1 MEEIWKD
8 IENYEGLYQVSN
20 LGRVKSLP
28 NVNHKNE
35 IILKPSIS
43 NGYYSVALNKSG
55 KQKRI
60 YIHRLVAEAFIPNPH
75 NLPQVGHKDENNFK
89 TGDGC
94 NNCVDNLE
102 WCTHKENSNTPKRAE
117 RLKKNNRGMKG
128 KHHSEETKQKMSNSQ
143 KGEKGYWYGKTMS
156 ETTRKKISESK
167 KGMNNK
173 RCKAVKCI
181 ETSEIYYS
189 AKNAQDNTGC
199 RANAITA
206 CCKGK
211 RKTCGGFHWEY
222 ATKSEAEAKF
232 NIKIVGD

>member
-28 NVNHKNE
+28 NVAHKNE
-35 IILKPSIS
+35 IILKPSIT
-43 NGYYSVALNKSG
+43 NGYYSVALNKFG

-60 YIHRLVAEAFIPNPH
+60 YIHRLVAEAFIPNPD

-102 WCTHKENSNTPKRAE
+102 WCTQEENSNTPIRAE
-117 RLKKNNRGMKG
+117 RLKKNNHGMKG
-128 KHHSEETKQKMSNSQ
+128 KHHTEKTKQKMSEAQ
-143 KGEKGYWYGKTMS
+143 KGEKGYWYGKN
-156 ETTRKKISESK
+156 ISEEAERK
-167 KGMNNK
+167 IREANRGKNNK
-173 RCKAVKCI
+173 RCRAVRCI
-181 ETSEIYYS
+181 ETNKIYFS

-211 RKTCGGFHWEY
+211 RKSCGGYHWEY
-222 ATKSEAEAKF
+222 ASEAKF

>member
-8 IENYEGLYQVSN
+8 IKDYKGLYQVSN
-20 LGRVKSLP
+20 FGRVKSLP
-28 NVNHKNE
+28 NTTHKNE
-35 IILKPSIS
+35 IILKPSIT
-43 NGYYSVALNKSG
+43 NGYYSVALNKFG

-60 YIHRLVAEAFIPNPH
+60 YIHRLVAESFIPNPY

-102 WCTHKENSNTPKRAE
+102 WCTQEENSNMPIRTE
-117 RLKKNNRGMKG
+117 RLKKNNCGMKG
-128 KHHSEETKQKMSNSQ
+128 KQHTKETKQKMSEAQ
-143 KGEKGYWYGKTMS
+143 KGEKGYWYGKN
-156 ETTRKKISESK
+156 ISEETK
-167 KGMNNK
+167 RKIGEANKGENNK

-181 ETSEIYYS
+181 ETNKIYFS
-189 AKNAQDNTGC
+189 AKNAQDNTGF

-211 RKTCGGFHWEY
+211 RKSCGGYHWKY
-222 ATKSEAEAKF
+222 ASEAEAKF

>member
-1 MEEIWKD
+1 MEEVWKD
-8 IENYEGLYQVSN
+8 IEGYEGLYQVSN
-20 LGRVKSLP
+20 FGRVKSLP
-28 NVNHKNE
+28 NTAHKNE
-35 IILKPSIS
+35 IILKPSIT
-43 NGYYSVALNKSG
+43 NGYYSVALNKFG

-60 YIHRLVAEAFIPNPH
+60 YIHRLVAKSFIPNPYD
-75 NLPQVGHKDENNFK
+75 LPKVGHKDENNFK

-102 WCTHKENSNTPKRAE
+102 WCTQEENSNTPIRTE

-128 KHHSEETKQKMSNSQ
+128 KQHTEETKQKMSEAQ
-143 KGEKGYWYGKTMS
+143 KGEKGYWYGKN
-156 ETTRKKISESK
+156 ISEETK
-167 KGMNNK
+167 RKIGEANRGENNK

-181 ETSEIYYS
+181 ETNKIYFS

-211 RKTCGGFHWEY
+211 RKSCGGYHWEY
-222 ATKSEAEAKF
+222 ASEAEARF
-232 NIKIVGD
+232 SVKIVGD

>member
-8 IENYEGLYQVSN
+8 IKDYEGLYQVSN

-28 NVNHKNE
+28 NTAHKNE
-35 IILKPSIS
+35 IILKPSIT

-55 KQKRI
+55 KQKRV

-75 NLPQVGHKDENNFK
+75 NLSQVGHKDENNYK

-102 WCTHKENSNTPKRAE
+102 WCTQEENSNTPMRAE
-117 RLKKNNRGMKG
+117 RLKKNNHGMKG
-128 KHHSEETKQKMSNSQ
+128 KQHTEETKQKMSEAQ
-143 KGEKGYWYGKTMS
+143 KGEKGYWYGKN
-156 ETTRKKISESK
+156 ISEETK
-167 KGMNNK
+167 RKIGEANRGENNK
-173 RCKAVKCI
+173 RCRAVKCI
-181 ETSEIYYS
+181 ETNKIYFS
-189 AKNAQDNTGC
+189 AKNAQDSTGC
-199 RANAITA
+199 RANTITA

-211 RKTCGGFHWEY
+211 RKTCGGYHWEY
-222 ATKSEAEAKF
+222 ASEAEARF